1 MLMKIDTNVSF
12 FHFKGNNMSVLGS
25 QLEIDLDPEGEC
37 VIFAGQRHVGNT
49 GTGCY
54 KLHDHRIRDTKKE
67 PTIPPDEKIEATY
80 MYAPTPDE
88 EEDEEEGPE
97 EAAEDATPSDDSDK
111 KQQNGGP
118 GGPGGASQPT
128 SSAPELNG
136 KSQMNNGSS
145 VSSQLNN
152 KTPHTPHLLDEPVQ
166 GAQNDRT
173 DQLTPAVMQQQQK
186 QEMLNSPSQKSS
198 SIGVRQI
205 DTKLYF
211 LEPLLQKAV
220 DI

>member
-1 MLMKIDTNVSF
+1 MRREKAMRRRENLEKARRSAGVPFGTSSSDVNLRDNLAKSMEMAEMVRDQ
-12 FHFKGNNMSVLGS
+12 GNNMSVLGS

-166 GAQNDRT
+166 G
-173 DQLTPAVMQQQQK
+173 
-186 QEMLNSPSQKSS
+186 
-198 SIGVRQI
+198 
-205 DTKLYF
+205 
-211 LEPLLQKAV
+211 
-220 DI
+220 

>member
-1 MLMKIDTNVSF
+1 
-12 FHFKGNNMSVLGS
+12 MSVLGS

-54 KLHDHRIRDTKKE
+54 KLHDHRIKDTKKE

-80 MYAPTPDE
+80 MYAPTPE
-88 EEDEEEGPE
+88 EEPEEEEEEGPE
-97 EAAEDATPSDDSDK
+97 EAINEDASTPSNGSDK

-118 GGPGGASQPT
+118 GGTGGASQPT
-128 SSAPELNG
+128 SSAPESNG

-173 DQLTPAVMQQQQK
+173 NQLTPAVMQQQQK

-198 SIGVRQI
+198 SVGVRSI
-205 DTKLYF
+205 
-211 LEPLLQKAV
+211 
-220 DI
+220 IMC

>member
-1 MLMKIDTNVSF
+1 
-12 FHFKGNNMSVLGS
+12 MSVLGS

-54 KLHDHRIRDTKKE
+54 KLHDHRIKDTKKE

-80 MYAPTPDE
+80 MYAPTPE
-88 EEDEEEGPE
+88 EEPEEEEEEGPE
-97 EAAEDATPSDDSDK
+97 EAINEDASTPSNGSDK

-118 GGPGGASQPT
+118 GGTGGASQPT
-128 SSAPELNG
+128 SSAPESNG

-173 DQLTPAVMQQQQK
+173 NQLTPAVMQQQQK
-186 QEMLNSPSQKSS
+186 QEMLNSHSQKSS
-198 SIGVRQI
+198 SVGVRSI
-205 DTKLYF
+205 
-211 LEPLLQKAV
+211 
-220 DI
+220 IMC